1 MCLSCCWFGYETKR
15 PADIL
20 LLRMAF
26 NGFRQAKCFSLYAVP
41 LGTGAKLLIS
51 YERSKEKTQRRGEI
65 FLWLRHSRRFHSYEA
80 TKIELL
86 AGQHGDVT
94 MTSPRNSNNS
104 ITATNLLKD
113 VEKPYGA
120 DHFFERYLA
129 PSGRAFKIQKK
140 SARFFCQITWRLR
153 ALPMKGA
160 YIPG

>member
-1 MCLSCCWFGYETKR
+1 MKQNGLPTSFCFAWRSTDSDRLNVSLFMLSPWG
-15 PADIL
+15 
-20 LLRMAF
+20 RMQNYKFLMKGARRKPKGEA
-26 NGFRQAKCFSLYAVP
+26 GF
-41 LGTGAKLLIS
+41 
-51 YERSKEKTQRRGEI
+51 
-65 FLWLRHSRRFHSYEA
+65 FLWLRHNCRFHSYEA

-86 AGQHGDVT
+86 AGQHGNAVT
-94 MTSPRNSNNS
+94 FPRNSNNS
-104 ITATNLLKD
+104 ITAANLLKD

>member
-1 MCLSCCWFGYETKR
+1 MVMKQNGLPTSFCFAWRSTDSDRLNVSLFMLSPWG
-15 PADIL
+15 
-20 LLRMAF
+20 RMQNYKFLMKGARRKPKGEA
-26 NGFRQAKCFSLYAVP
+26 GF
-41 LGTGAKLLIS
+41 
-51 YERSKEKTQRRGEI
+51 
-65 FLWLRHSRRFHSYEA
+65 FLWLRHNCRFHSYEA
-80 TKIELL
+80 TKIELF
-86 AGQHGDVT
+86 AGTLGNSENSL
-94 MTSPRNSNNS
+94 SPSTNNS
-104 ITATNLLKD
+104 ITAANLLKD